1 MEGRSW
7 KKYEMNLS
15 PYKFVLL
22 EKIQRV
28 RDALIPEIYFE
39 MFRVLY
45 ILDSQKCISIFF
57 FIEKPKD
64 WYFYRDWF
72 LFDREINNY

>member
-1 MEGRSW
+1 
-7 KKYEMNLS
+7 MNLS

-45 ILDSQKCISIFF
+45 IVDSQKCISIFF

-64 WYFYRDWF
+64 
-72 LFDREINNY
+72 